1 MVVTAPVLPISGDFD
16 ANNNGQVVVPETG
29 GVVVVPPGGNNGPI
43 DSYGAPVGPV
53 INPDGNNRSPAVNPF
68 VRPPFNPRNS
78 FVQYIKLKSL
88 RQACRLNSFRQTE
101 VSSFTGIIFS

>member
-1 MVVTAPVLPISGDFD
+1 MVVTAPVLPVSGDFD
-16 ANNNGQVVVPETG
+16 VNNNGQVIVPETG
-29 GVVVVPPGGNNGPI
+29 GVVVVPPGNNGPI

-78 FVQYIKLKSL
+78 FVQYIKLISL
-88 RQACRLNSFRQTE
+88 RQACRLDSFRQTE
-101 VSSFTGIIFS
+101 VSSFTGILFS

>member
-16 ANNNGQVVVPETG
+16 VNNNGQVIVPETG
-29 GVVVVPPGGNNGPI
+29 GVVVVPPGNNGPI

-88 RQACRLNSFRQTE
+88 RQACRLSFME
-101 VSSFTGIIFS
+101 MSNDMSGVG

>member
-1 MVVTAPVLPISGDFD
+1 MPERVQTTSLIVL
-16 ANNNGQVVVPETG
+16 ETG
-29 GVVVVPPGGNNGPI
+29 GVVVVPPGNNGPI

-78 FVQYIKLKSL
+78 FVHCI
-88 RQACRLNSFRQTE
+88 N
-101 VSSFTGIIFS
+101 